1 MSQVRTIL
9 SRIVWFLAQAF
20 LVALGIATL
29 VSFLPPIP
37 VLGILGSVML
47 GPLGPWAPIVALAGS
62 VWMFWRWRKKRT
74 KRALIIA
81 SLAAF
86 ATVGSATILYRK
98 VAVARSNGIDVSLTQ
113 ALAASSQKGDGQ
125 QPVTINYANHD
136 GNHLPLDIYQP
147 TVRRGGGPAP
157 VFIYVHGG
165 GWGSQTLKQRQADY
179 RWFADRG
186 YLVISIEYPLSSETR
201 HTWNIAEPQLGCA
214 LAWVGANVA
223 RYGGDASRLALW
235 GESAGGNLVLN
246 LAYQAQQG
254 TLKPSCPGAV
264 PNIAATLA
272 LYPVIDPALMFHNP
286 DPLLGI
292 FGRMMGSNY
301 TGGSPAQFP
310 ERYAAIASSTHIN
323 AKAPP
328 TLLIIPE
335 ADHLVDPQAAYAFDA
350 KARATGV
357 KTRLIKVPYAE
368 HSFDLRSGGIGNQLV
383 RQAMLQFLAQNGVK
397 P

>member
-1 MSQVRTIL
+1 MSQVRTML
-9 SRIVWFLAQAF
+9 SRILRFTAQAF
-20 LVALGIATL
+20 LAALGIATL

-37 VLGILGSVML
+37 VLGILGSIML
-47 GPLGPWAPIVALAGS
+47 GPLGPWAPIWALAGT
-62 VWMFWRWRKKRT
+62 VWMFRLWRKGGSR
-74 KRALIIA
+74 RAMVIA
-81 SLAAF
+81 GLAAF
-86 ATVGSATILYRK
+86 ATVGSAYILGRQ
-98 VAVARSNGIDVSLTQ
+98 VAVARSNGIDIDLAQ
-113 ALAASSQKGDGQ
+113 ALMASSQKGDGLR
-125 QPVTINYANHD
+125 PVTINYARHD
-136 GNHLPLDIYQP
+136 GAQLPLDIYQS
-147 TVRRGGGPAP
+147 TVRSGSGLAP
-157 VFIYVHGG
+157 VLIYVHGG

-179 RWFADRG
+179 RWLAERG

-201 HTWNIAEPQLGCA
+201 HTWNVAEPQLGCA
-214 LAWVGANVA
+214 LAWVGANAA
-223 RYGGDASRLALW
+223 RYGGDVSRLALW

-246 LAYQAQQG
+246 LAYLAQQG
-254 TLKPSCPGAV
+254 TLKPSCPGTV
-264 PNIAATLA
+264 PNIAAALA
-272 LYPVIDPALMFHNP
+272 LYPVIDPALLFENP

-301 TGGSPAQFP
+301 TGGSPAQFS

-335 ADHLVDPQAAYAFDA
+335 DDHLVDPQAAYAFEA
-350 KARATGV
+350 KAREAGV